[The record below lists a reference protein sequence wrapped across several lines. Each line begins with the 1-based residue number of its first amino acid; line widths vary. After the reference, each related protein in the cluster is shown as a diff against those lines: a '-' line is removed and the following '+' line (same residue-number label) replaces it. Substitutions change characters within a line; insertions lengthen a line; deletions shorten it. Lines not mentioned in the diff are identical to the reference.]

1 MTMPTSY
8 ALELYRGDTARRTF
22 VLWADDEK
30 TQPFDLAGA
39 TARAQIRRSQLA
51 PELLVELACTITLP
65 QTVDVVLEASSWPAD
80 ECFETGAWDLELSYD
95 EGTVQTIVAGPVRV
109 VGDVTRAP

>member
-22 VLWADDEK
+22 LLWADEEK
-30 TQPFDLAGA
+30 TQPFDLTGA
-39 TARAQIRRSQLA
+39 TARAQVRTSQLA
-51 PELLVELACTITLP
+51 PDVALELACTITLP
-65 QTVDVVLEASSWPAD
+65 QTIDVVLEAASWPAGD
-80 ECFETGAWDLELSYD
+80 PFCEGAWDLELSYAG
-95 EGTVQTIVAGPVRV
+95 GTVQTVVAGPVRV